1 LKFIYVFDA
10 YCGWSY
16 GFGLTMTEIARRHP
30 DVPVTVVSGGLFTGA
45 RRAPVGEF
53 GQLRDANAKI
63 SELTGAA
70 FGPGYQAL
78 IADGSFVMD
87 SEAAARGFAVLR
99 AADPGSAVQLA
110 EAQQNAFFR
119 DGLSLSEPETYRR
132 IAATAGLDGDAV
144 MAAFLAPGSRAAA
157 AADFARARRIG
168 VQSYPTLLVQHGE
181 QTWVVAVGHA
191 TADAIDAGMAAYVK
205 V

>member
-16 GFGLTMTEIARRHP
+16 GFASTMTELARRYP

-53 GQLRDANAKI
+53 GQLRAANAKI
-63 SELTGAA
+63 RELTGAV
-70 FGPGYQAL
+70 FGTGYQEL

-110 EAQQNAFFR
+110 EALQNAFFR

-144 MAAFLAPGSRAAA
+144 MAAFLAPGSRTAA

-168 VQSYPTLLVQHGE
+168 VQSYPTLLVQDGE